1 MLLDKILFDE
11 LAPIGSS
18 LMKKASLKKAPKN
31 ISEMKKIFNA
41 SKIFYRKLRI

>member
-18 LMKKASLKKAPKN
+18 LMKKAGLKKRL
-31 ISEMKKIFNA
+31 KI
-41 SKIFYRKLRI
+41 